1 MCSQTFLGK
10 KQTNYIILQC
20 LKTPEIICLQTS
32 LICSTYDVRDTY
44 WCLYA
49 CLATQ
54 LPTQWFI
61 FINFMAGHAHT
72 PVSVPSRDSVKQQLG
87 KRLSALPR
95 RATWTATQQVGTT
108 TTRAYVYC
116 TPNHQLASQLADAR
130 QLWRFFLP
138 LLAPIL
144 TKAEGSIQESLINL
158 PGRNISCMHA

>member
-49 CLATQ
+49 CQPTQ

-116 TPNHQLASQLADAR
+116 TPSHQLACRRASTLAV
-130 QLWRFFLP
+130 LP
-138 LLAPIL
+138 A
-144 TKAEGSIQESLINL
+144 TAGTDFDKSGRVDTQESLINL